1 MAGGLHVVVVIME
14 SLVFNLA
21 LLFVVKEFLEFLL
34 MLMPVVGD
42 TQWLV
47 FC

>member
-21 LLFVVKEFLEFLL
+21 LLLVVKEFLEFL
-34 MLMPVVGD
+34 LMPVVGD